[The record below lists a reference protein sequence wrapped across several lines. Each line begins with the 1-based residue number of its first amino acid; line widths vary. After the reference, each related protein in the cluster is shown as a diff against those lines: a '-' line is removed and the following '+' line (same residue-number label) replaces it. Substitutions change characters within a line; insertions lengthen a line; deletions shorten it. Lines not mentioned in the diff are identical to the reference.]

1 VNLFCAAPENSRTT
15 RPRNPD
21 RFPSP
26 RPAALAFKHRC
37 AGRGAH
43 YRHPR
48 TARAS
53 PEKLGSERC
62 AFFHWKVRA
71 QRASTDPIQRTRA
84 PQLWSAPAGDTPGT
98 CEQRARS
105 LHRHPTMPPSRLR
118 RGGSKCY
125 RPRDTRERTPPR
137 WSRRRRNPR
146 NRSGRRTACAAKV
159 WRAVRAQGA
168 GVPTEGA
175 HRRQRQHL
183 YM

>member
-1 VNLFCAAPENSRTT
+1 MNLCRHVPDNRRQIIGRLYTT
-15 RPRNPD
+15 PR
-21 RFPSP
+21 R
-26 RPAALAFKHRC
+26 
-37 AGRGAH
+37 
-43 YRHPR
+43 R

-183 YM
+183 YICRAGAWPTGKSLR